1 MKIFLY
7 KNDEQFGPYSLEQV
21 QAFID
26 TKSFRPTDSAWYEG
40 CEDWT
45 TLSQVPGVIFT
56 AENLHQHLVPPFE
69 AYTGDQPYIFI
80 SYAHADG
87 EVVFREIQRLHES
100 GYRIWYDE
108 GIEPGNDWP
117 QHIAQAVV
125 NCSLFLIFTS
135 PRSAA
140 SENCRNEI
148 NLALNRKKKFLAIHM
163 EETELPLGLELRMGD
178 LQAIL
183 KYKLPQSTYQKK
195 VYASLE
201 KLLGPDGR
209 QRIAG
214 IDPVEQALAQK
225 TDSEE
230 LITPVTA
237 RSNSTQIKG
246 KQTNSDNSTKKPTKR
261 KKKSFLL
268 IGLAALIL
276 ALLIF
281 LNQRGPGK
289 SESKDLADAKKVS
302 GKAKITNRLPPVFRK
317 RDEAEKI
324 DPVRKKAIDKGLDW
338 LVQQQKPNGR
348 WQKEAYRSNEK
359 KNIGYLEQAYT
370 GLALMNLLAKE
381 PSLTEGKYLESKKNA
396 LKYLTSIPGKVNLGT
411 GNSSCYSHPMRTQA
425 LCEAYLLTKDQKL
438 LKYVGPAVQSIIDGQ
453 NENGGWAYQYG
464 KGKKAHTDLS
474 VTGWNVQ
481 AVKMASYLDLPF
493 IGIDECIQKARAF
506 AQKCQDPAGRF
517 AYKMGGEGKTSLT
530 GAGAYCLALT
540 GSKNSKGAFKA
551 MNYII
556 FNQPTKLSE
565 LDNYAF
571 YYNSLAFE
579 AAPLLEGGSEYAS
592 KWKVSLPAFLL
603 KAQNDAGF
611 WQQGK
616 HFHGDDG
623 NLLRTL
629 LMLLSLQSEY
639 RYTYN

>member
-214 IDPVEQALAQK
+214 IDPVTQALAQK

-230 LITPVTA
+230 LVTPVTA
-237 RSNSTQIKG
+237 P
-246 KQTNSDNSTKKPTKR
+246 KQ
-261 KKKSFLL
+261 F
-268 IGLAALIL
+268 
-276 ALLIF
+276 
-281 LNQRGPGK
+281 
-289 SESKDLADAKKVS
+289 
-302 GKAKITNRLPPVFRK
+302 
-317 RDEAEKI
+317 
-324 DPVRKKAIDKGLDW
+324 
-338 LVQQQKPNGR
+338 
-348 WQKEAYRSNEK
+348 
-359 KNIGYLEQAYT
+359 
-370 GLALMNLLAKE
+370 
-381 PSLTEGKYLESKKNA
+381 
-396 LKYLTSIPGKVNLGT
+396 
-411 GNSSCYSHPMRTQA
+411 
-425 LCEAYLLTKDQKL
+425 
-438 LKYVGPAVQSIIDGQ
+438 
-453 NENGGWAYQYG
+453 YQ
-464 KGKKAHTDLS
+464 D
-474 VTGWNVQ
+474 
-481 AVKMASYLDLPF
+481 
-493 IGIDECIQKARAF
+493 
-506 AQKCQDPAGRF
+506 
-517 AYKMGGEGKTSLT
+517 
-530 GAGAYCLALT
+530 
-540 GSKNSKGAFKA
+540 
-551 MNYII
+551 
-556 FNQPTKLSE
+556 
-565 LDNYAF
+565 
-571 YYNSLAFE
+571 
-579 AAPLLEGGSEYAS
+579 
-592 KWKVSLPAFLL
+592 
-603 KAQNDAGF
+603 
-611 WQQGK
+611 
-616 HFHGDDG
+616 
-623 NLLRTL
+623 
-629 LMLLSLQSEY
+629 
-639 RYTYN
+639 

>member
-1 MKIFLY
+1 MKIYLY
-7 KNDEQFGPYSLEQV
+7 KNDEQFGPYTLEQV
-21 QAFID
+21 QAFIE

-40 CEDWT
+40 GEEWT
-45 TLSQVPGVIFT
+45 TLSQVPGVVFT
-56 AENLHQHLVPPFE
+56 PENLHQHLVPPFE

-87 EVVFREIQRLHES
+87 EVVFREIKRLHEA

-125 NCSLFLIFTS
+125 NCSLFLIYTS

-183 KYKLPQSTYQKK
+183 KYKLPQATYQKK

-201 KLLGPDGR
+201 KLLGSEGR
-209 QRIAG
+209 EQIQG
-214 IDPVEQALAQK
+214 NDPVAVALAQK

-230 LITPVTA
+230 LVAPVASSSLSRQTKQKQKRA
-237 RSNSTQIKG
+237 ESKNTKAAEKKG
-246 KQTNSDNSTKKPTKR
+246 R
-261 KKKSFLL
+261 KKFWF
-268 IGLAALIL
+268 GLAASVI
-276 ALLIF
+276 ALLIVIS
-281 LNQRGPGK
+281 LWEKEKEPDNLSLKSQV
-289 SESKDLADAKKVS
+289 SESLNMANS
-302 GKAKITNRLPPVFRK
+302 LPSIFQGRAH
-317 RDEAEKI
+317 AEKI
-324 DPVRKKAIDKGLDW
+324 DPTKKKAIDKALDW
-338 LVQQQKPNGR
+338 LSSQQKADGR
-348 WQKEAYRSNEK
+348 WTDEDSYYAKQKSN
-359 KNIGYLEQAYT
+359 IIYFEQAYT

-381 PSLTEGKYLESKKNA
+381 PSFTEGKYIESKNKA
-396 LKYLTSIPGKVNLGT
+396 LEFLISIPGKVEIGQ
-411 GNSSCYSHPMRTQA
+411 GNSSCYAHPMRTQA
-425 LCEAYLLTKDQKL
+425 LCEAYLINKDQKL
-438 LKYVGPAVQSIIDGQ
+438 LKFLGPAVQSVINGQ
-453 NENGGWAYQYG
+453 NENGGWAYLYG
-464 KGKKAHTDLS
+464 KGQKAHTDLS

-493 IGIDECIQKARAF
+493 IGIKECLQKASSF
-506 AQKCQDPAGRF
+506 AQRCQVADGRF
-517 AYKMGGEGKTSLT
+517 SYQIGGKGKRSLT

-540 GSKNSKGAFKA
+540 GSKNSIGAFKA

-556 FNQPTKLSE
+556 FNQPSKLPE
-565 LDNYAF
+565 LDNYEF

-579 AAPLLEGGSEYAS
+579 AAPLLEGGSDYAN
-592 KWKVSLPAFLL
+592 KWKVSLPTFLL
-603 KAQNDAGF
+603 SAQNEAGF
-611 WQQGK
+611 WEQGK
-616 HFHGDDG
+616 HFHGEDQ
-623 NLLRTL
+623 LFRTL

-639 RYTYN
+639 RYAYN

>member
-1 MKIFLY
+1 MKIYLY
-7 KNDEQFGPYSLEQV
+7 KNDEQFGPYTLEQV
-21 QAFID
+21 QAFIE

-40 CEDWT
+40 GENWT
-45 TLSQVPGVIFT
+45 TLSQVPGVVFT

-87 EVVFREIQRLHES
+87 EVVFREIKRLHEA

-125 NCSLFLIFTS
+125 NCSLFLIYTS

-183 KYKLPQSTYQKK
+183 KYKLPQATYQKK

-201 KLLGPDGR
+201 KLLGSEGR
-209 QRIAG
+209 EQIQG
-214 IDPVEQALAQK
+214 NDPVAVALAQK

-230 LITPVTA
+230 LVAPVASSSLSRQTKQKQKRTENKNTKA
-237 RSNSTQIKG
+237 AKKKG
-246 KQTNSDNSTKKPTKR
+246 R
-261 KKKSFLL
+261 KKFWL
-268 IGLAALIL
+268 GLAASIL
-276 ALLIF
+276 ALLIMIS
-281 LNQRGPGK
+281 LWEKEKVPDNLALKSQV
-289 SESKDLADAKKVS
+289 SESLNMADS
-302 GKAKITNRLPPVFRK
+302 LPSIFQGRAH
-317 RDEAEKI
+317 AEKI
-324 DPVRKKAIDKGLDW
+324 DPAKKKAIDKALDW
-338 LVQQQKPNGR
+338 LVSQQKADGR
-348 WQKEAYRSNEK
+348 WIDEGELNSKQK
-359 KNIGYLEQAYT
+359 KNIIYFEQAYT

-381 PSLTEGKYLESKKNA
+381 PSFTEGKYIESKNKA
-396 LKYLTSIPGKVNLGT
+396 LEFLTSIPGKVEIGQ
-411 GNSSCYSHPMRTQA
+411 GNSSCYAHPMRTQA
-425 LCEAYLLTKDQKL
+425 LCEAYLINKDQKL
-438 LKYVGPAVQSIIDGQ
+438 LKFLGPAVQSVINGQ
-453 NENGGWAYQYG
+453 NENGGWAYEYG
-464 KGKKAHTDLS
+464 KGQKAHTDLS

-493 IGIDECIQKARAF
+493 IGIEECLQKASSF
-506 AQKCQDPAGRF
+506 AQKCQVADGRF
-517 AYKMGGEGKTSLT
+517 AYKIGTGGKRSLT

-540 GSKNSKGAFKA
+540 GSKNSIGAFKA

-556 FNQPTKLSE
+556 FNQPSKLSE
-565 LDNYAF
+565 LDNYEF
-571 YYNSLAFE
+571 YYNSLAFK
-579 AAPLLEGGSEYAS
+579 AAPLLEGGSDYAN
-592 KWKVSLPAFLL
+592 KWKVSLPTFLL
-603 KAQNDAGF
+603 SAQNEAGF
-611 WQQGK
+611 WEQGR
-616 HFHGDDG
+616 HFHGEDK
-623 NLLRTL
+623 LLRTL

-639 RYTYN
+639 RYAYN